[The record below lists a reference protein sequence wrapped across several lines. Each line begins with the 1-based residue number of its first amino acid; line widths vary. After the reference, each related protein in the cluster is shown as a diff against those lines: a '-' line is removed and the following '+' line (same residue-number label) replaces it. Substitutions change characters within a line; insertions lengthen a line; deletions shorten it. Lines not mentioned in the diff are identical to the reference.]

1 LKSALSSNPNDEQ
14 LVTEFSLDSAPL
26 AHRQIAER
34 LGITRPIESASP
46 ERENSAALLR
56 EALENS
62 ARVCAQ
68 ITKRLTTLASNIQ
81 SIIDEMHFGFLY
93 NDKKKMLSIGYDAGE
108 GLLSKCHYDLLP
120 SEARAAVFGA
130 IAKSD
135 IPQESWFEL
144 RRLYAKFEGEPVLRS
159 WTGTAFEY
167 LMPNLWFKIY
177 PDTVLDYAARAAI
190 RAQQK
195 FARKNHVPWGIS
207 ECSCNENLPDGHYRY
222 HAFGVPGLALNHD
235 SSPDE
240 LVISPYSSF
249 LGMLVDRAHALEN
262 IRRMKRLG
270 WLSGYGFYEAA
281 DFTPSRTSDGKG
293 HEIVCNWMA
302 HHQGMILVASA
313 NVLCDSSIQRRFHA
327 EPCVAA
333 TERILQEKRP
343 RVITI
348 EKDADA
354 IREKLSVPS
363 TLIGE
368 AMQRPEFRDLVPG
381 LP

>member
-1 LKSALSSNPNDEQ
+1 M
-14 LVTEFSLDSAPL
+14 SLDSASIV
-26 AHRQIAER
+26 HRRIAKD
-34 LGITRPIESASP
+34 LDAARPAGDASAESEP
-46 ERENSAALLR
+46 SAVLLR

-62 ARVCAQ
+62 ARICEETA
-68 ITKRLTTLASNIQ
+68 KRLTALAATVQ
-81 SIIDEMHFGFLY
+81 SMIDEMHFGFLY
-93 NDKKKMLSIGYDAGE
+93 NSKKKMLSIGYDAGE
-108 GLLSKCHYDLLP
+108 GRVSKCHYDLLP

-144 RRLYAKFEGEPVLRS
+144 RRMYSKFEGEPVLRS

-167 LMPNLWFKIY
+167 LMPNLWFKLY
-177 PDTVLDYAARAAI
+177 PDTVLDHGARAAI

-195 FARKNHVPWGIS
+195 FARKNRVPWGIS

-240 LVISPYSSF
+240 LVISPYSTF
-249 LGMLVDRAHALEN
+249 LGMLIDPAHALEN
-262 IRRMKRLG
+262 IRRMKQLG
-270 WLSGYGFYEAA
+270 WLSAFGFYEAA
-281 DFTPSRTSDGKG
+281 DFTPSRVSDGKT

-302 HHQGMILVASA
+302 HHQGMILVAAA
-313 NVLCDSSIQRRFHA
+313 NTVCHSSIQRRFHA

-348 EKDADA
+348 EKDAEA
-354 IREKLSVPS
+354 IPGAVPVPS
-363 TLIGE
+363 GKISE
-368 AMQRPEFRDLVPG
+368 AMQHPEFRDLVPG